1 MSPWS
6 VVTLA
11 GDGLCLLEPGA
22 TPPGLAWAELVP
34 EPELGL
40 VTSLS

>member
-1 MSPWS
+1 MSC
-6 VVTLA
+6 VALVTLA

-22 TPPGLAWAELVP
+22 TLPGLAWAELVP
-34 EPELGL
+34 ELGLGL